1 MAFSAAGFTTVSA
14 AKRGQAPSVYAYK
27 TNDLATEVDGSGYF
41 DDLSDTLEVG
51 DMIYVFAD
59 ADSVPTYGFCVVLS
73 NSAGV
78 VDTSNVSS
86 IGTIDSD

>member
-1 MAFSAAGFTTVSA
+1 
-14 AKRGQAPSVYAYK
+14 
-27 TNDLATEVDGSGYF
+27 
-41 DDLSDTLEVG
+41 
-51 DMIYVFAD
+51 MIYVFAD

-78 VDTSNVSS
+78 VDTSNMTA